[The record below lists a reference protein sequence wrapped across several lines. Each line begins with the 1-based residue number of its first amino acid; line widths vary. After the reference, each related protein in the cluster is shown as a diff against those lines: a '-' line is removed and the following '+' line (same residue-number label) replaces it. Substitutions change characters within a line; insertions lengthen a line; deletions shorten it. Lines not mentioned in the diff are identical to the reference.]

1 MDGIRHSRQF
11 AEIERLVSDYFHCHL
26 APVMSKTQ
34 AFLTKKQGEEMREYS
49 TSLGGILSAMA
60 SAAQPMGDPYQVLK
74 VTGEWNSK
82 TTEDYIGMCKAEITG
97 SKEIQQDLAYMAGQW
112 RDTVVREIGR
122 ERYNELSEQLGGDLA
137 YAYMDYRVEELMID
151 RLVKE
156 RMPKSSADYIIRK
169 AAESSLLG
177 LSQTLNRSPLAEEI
191 EARGEA
197 AYRPK
202 GWEKGAGR
210 VLGATADAV
219 MMGGAGSWATLAKFV
234 GADVAISAVASRFEP
249 EKSPKLSVEQCIS
262 KGVFGSERNVFT
274 DFRKEAATVQTG
286 DSALI
291 VAANEQLKKKIPVM
305 NFNFLEWMQTPKFT
319 PFQMS
324 EKPGHPEKKNERAE
338 RYKDVPLIVAPGQ
351 EEAYLKHLE
360 KYKNATAVKSTKE
373 STQPEMEQREKV
385 EKEERQV
392 VIPHEEEKQEREAVQ
407 TNTNGW
413 SGLLGT
419 LGLEGLGDITGNL
432 GYVMAMLPDILLGAF
447 TGKTQSLRFGD
458 NLLPIASIVPLIVAP
473 GQEEAYLKH
482 LEKYKNA
489 TAVKSTKES
498 TQPEMEQR
506 EKVEKEE
513 RQVVI
518 PHEEE
523 KQEREAVQTNTN
535 GWSGL
540 LGTLGLEG
548 LGDITGNLGYV
559 MAMLP
564 DILLGAFTG
573 KTQSLRFGDNL
584 LPIASI
590 VAGLFVRN
598 PLLKMLLVGLGGANL
613 LNKAGHEALGRPMP
627 SADVHTEN
635 QYRRYPDE
643 PLNSRIVNPVLQGS
657 TLIATIDRVPC
668 TIQLTPTVAE
678 AYRAGAL
685 PLNTLANA
693 VLAKSDQLRH
703 IASQN
708 YDDGQRETIVRTRGI
723 Q

>member
-122 ERYNELSEQLGGDLA
+122 ERYDELSEQLGGDLA

-169 AAESSLLG
+169 SAESSLLG

-197 AYRPK
+197 AYCPN
-202 GWEKGAGR
+202 GWEKGAGQ
-210 VLGATADAV
+210 VLGAATDAV

-234 GADVAISAVASRFEP
+234 GVDVAISAVASRFEP
-249 EKSPKLSVEQCIS
+249 EKPDTLSVEQCIS

-274 DFRKEAATVQTG
+274 DFRKEAATMQTG
-286 DSALI
+286 KSELI
-291 VAANEQLKKKIPVM
+291 TAANEQLKKKTPVVS
-305 NFNFLEWMQTPKFT
+305 FNFSEWLQTRNHT
-319 PFQMS
+319 PFFWMTGQD
-324 EKPGHPEKKNERAE
+324 EKEPDRAE
-338 RYKDVPLIVAPGQ
+338 RYKDVPLVVAPGR
-351 EEAYLKHLE
+351 EEAYLNDLAK
-360 KYKNATAVKSTKE
+360 KSNMAAANPQKE
-373 STQPEMEQREKV
+373 STETEQREKV
-385 EKEERQV
+385 EKEERQT
-392 VIPHEEEKQEREAVQ
+392 VIPHEEKTQEEPPVQ
-407 TNTNGW
+407 TNT
-413 SGLLGT
+413 
-419 LGLEGLGDITGNL
+419 
-432 GYVMAMLPDILLGAF
+432 
-447 TGKTQSLRFGD
+447 K
-458 NLLPIASIVPLIVAP
+458 
-473 GQEEAYLKH
+473 
-482 LEKYKNA
+482 
-489 TAVKSTKES
+489 
-498 TQPEMEQR
+498 
-506 EKVEKEE
+506 
-513 RQVVI
+513 
-518 PHEEE
+518 
-523 KQEREAVQTNTN
+523 

-598 PLLKMLLVGLGGANL
+598 PLLKMLLVGLGGVNL

-627 SADVHTEN
+627 SADGHTEN

-693 VLAKSDQLRH
+693 VLAKSDQLNR

>member
-97 SKEIQQDLAYMAGQW
+97 SKEIQQDLAYISGQW

-197 AYRPK
+197 AYRPN

-210 VLGATADAV
+210 VLGATADAI

-234 GADVAISAVASRFEP
+234 GADMAISAVASRFEP
-249 EKSPKLSVEQCIS
+249 EKSLKLSVEQCIS

-274 DFRKEAATVQTG
+274 DFRKEATTMQTG
-286 DSALI
+286 KSELI
-291 VAANEQLKKKIPVM
+291 TAANEQLKKKTPVIS
-305 NFNFLEWMQTPKFT
+305 FNFSEWLQTRNHT
-319 PFQMS
+319 PFFWMTGQD
-324 EKPGHPEKKNERAE
+324 EKEPDRAE
-338 RYKDVPLIVAPGQ
+338 RYKDVPLVVAPGQ

-360 KYKNATAVKSTKE
+360 KYKNATAVTAKKE
-373 STQPEMEQREKV
+373 STQPETEQREKV

-392 VIPHEEEKQEREAVQ
+392 VIPREEEKQEREAVQ

-413 SGLLGT
+413 SGLL
-419 LGLEGLGDITGNL
+419 
-432 GYVMAMLPDILLGAF
+432 
-447 TGKTQSLRFGD
+447 S
-458 NLLPIASIVPLIVAP
+458 
-473 GQEEAYLKH
+473 
-482 LEKYKNA
+482 
-489 TAVKSTKES
+489 
-498 TQPEMEQR
+498 
-506 EKVEKEE
+506 
-513 RQVVI
+513 
-518 PHEEE
+518 
-523 KQEREAVQTNTN
+523 
-535 GWSGL
+535 
-540 LGTLGLEG
+540 TLGLEG

-627 SADVHTEN
+627 SAAEQTEN

-643 PLNSRIVNPVLQGS
+643 PLNPRIVNPVLQGS

-693 VLAKSDQLRH
+693 VLAKSDQLNR